1 MNIGAYISVFFLST
15 FKFLFAP
22 LSGPAF
28 GLSFLETFLLCSAG
42 GTLSAV
48 IFYFSADLLQKRS
61 KRKLAERKKKAL
73 EQGLQWVNK
82 RKFTFTNRLI
92 IKVKRTVGIV
102 GISFWVP
109 LLLSIPIGSMIVAKF
124 YGNEKKT
131 FPLIVLGVFV
141 NSFILSALVYFIF

>member
-1 MNIGAYISVFFLST
+1 MS
-15 FKFLFAP
+15 
-22 LSGPAF
+22 
-28 GLSFLETFLLCSAG
+28 
-42 GTLSAV
+42 
-48 IFYFSADLLQKRS
+48 
-61 KRKLAERKKKAL
+61 ERKKKAL

-82 RKFTFTNRLI
+82 QKFTFTNRLI
-92 IKVKRTVGIV
+92 IRVKRTVGIV

-141 NSFILSALVYFIF
+141 NSFVLSALVYFIF